1 MIHSKATKDHA
12 QHFRNVSH
20 VSIKIALVI
29 ASPTPSAF
37 AMRRRLKPNRSAST
51 RKALFHKFN
60 KPDTPLQLIVAEV
73 VHLV

>member
-20 VSIKIALVI
+20 VSIKNTLVI

-37 AMRRRLKPNRSAST
+37 AMRRRLKPNRNAWT
-51 RKALFHKFN
+51 RKPLFHEFT
-60 KPDTPLQLIVAEV
+60 KPDTPLQLIVTEV